1 MVYKIL
7 MYNNTGGVGAA
18 VCSRAGSSVLT
29 LQLPQ
34 KRILPECQEG
44 IGDMPGGQIGQQYG
58 GVVEVLP
65 LLVGLCPHREGVPL
79 GLQDSL
85 WRAAQFGGAC
95 IGRQCLKH
103 RGFGLYKLS
112 FVSVVALVYQGGL
125 ALHMQS
131 THPLQKSRMA
141 SHQQQC
147 CQQYHD
153 AMCPLLHMQSY
164 AQKIQNFFLGK
175 IISAIAFAYL
185 CTAHTIVY
193 QVCAAGAMD

>member
-1 MVYKIL
+1 MVYEIL
-7 MYNNTGGVGAA
+7 MYNNTGVGAA
-18 VCSRAGSSVLT
+18 VCSRAGSSVLI

-103 RGFGLYKLS
+103 RSFGLYKLS
-112 FVSVVALVYQGGL
+112 VVSVVALVCQGGL

-164 AQKIQNFFLGK
+164 AQKRQNFFLGK